1 MGDGEGMPVALL
13 HIQDLLQEEGVVGSA
28 LPRARQVDV
37 GCGGWAVTPVRG
49 VGGVDIQPQG
59 GLKHLDAVVSLL
71 QELEGESLL
80 GASSSVHL
88 I

>member
-28 LPRARQVDV
+28 LPRARQIDV
-37 GCGGWAVTPVRG
+37 GCGDGAGTPVWG

-59 GLKHLDAVVSLL
+59 RLKHLDAVVSLL
-71 QELEGESLL
+71 LKLEGEAWL